1 MLIIDFFQDLTM
13 RPGGHRPTNLP
24 ERKINGLPTPQNLRF
39 CQDGQFSALWNVN
52 DSTVQMTTPD
62 MLIGFQA
69 QFITLSGVY
78 TMEMNRFDS
87 FTHYRNWAPEHP
99 PSVHQR
105 KLLRKYLYFVLSQ
118 WPEEDV
124 QGPFPSQTGNPS
136 TSSRPIINQIPA
148 SGMNIKTAT
157 LRQILVDHGQNAAPG
172 QHVSPD
178 HPPRTNNL
186 LTVNSPHSLH
196 PGSIYAAPPPP
207 RHQSKYHSLALRLY
221 TSTYQHKCPY
231 QGPLKLCRYPNQSPL
246 LAW

>member
-1 MLIIDFFQDLTM
+1 MTCLL
-13 RPGGHRPTNLP
+13 L
-24 ERKINGLPTPQNLRF
+24 KNLRF

-136 TSSRPIINQIPA
+136 TSSQPIINQIPA

-207 RHQSKYHSLALRLY
+207 LQLIQVPQSGPQAIHLNLQWRIQDFPRGGANSQKCYYFSIFCQKLHENERIWTPRGARIPGAPPWIHQ
-221 TSTYQHKCPY
+221 
-231 QGPLKLCRYPNQSPL
+231 
-246 LAW
+246 